1 MSSYLAESS
10 PPPGTHRSMCL
21 STITCALVCTYSQAQ
36 PSGSEG
42 QRGPQ
47 AQSSHSLRQ
56 PVAPWELKLMSGQS
70 SRGGRLER
78 RHPRPPAVC
87 GMSPGGENG
96 QLELNV
102 ESEWSEPLTEQASG
116 WATGQ
121 TGPNSLERKTWLKAA
136 PHFHVISRWHQEDWA
151 GVQVDNPHPGGKANS
166 QGTRSLS

>member
-1 MSSYLAESS
+1 
-10 PPPGTHRSMCL
+10 
-21 STITCALVCTYSQAQ
+21 
-36 PSGSEG
+36 
-42 QRGPQ
+42 
-47 AQSSHSLRQ
+47 
-56 PVAPWELKLMSGQS
+56 MSGQS
-70 SRGGRLER
+70 SRRGRLER

-102 ESEWSEPLTEQASG
+102 ESEWSDPGGLVPLSQDCVVGPVSWKILRKQPKLQRRPLTEQAPG

-151 GVQVDNPHPGGKANS
+151 GVQLDNPHPGGKANS